1 MPSTVV
7 FYGGTKKT
15 LMFLDIAQIGS
26 QILRCNQ
33 IQFIQRTGFYL
44 RSKAPR
50 IMLHIRDKLLI
61 DIAGAFFEQV
71 IYRFVMQIE
80 GGAVDTGRGADFLDG
95 DVCEV
100 LLFQKRQKRLIHFRG
115 GSEIFAFGFGQRE
128 TSSLREAS
136 AERHEQRFV
145 SS

>member
-1 MPSTVV
+1 
-7 FYGGTKKT
+7 
-15 LMFLDIAQIGS
+15 
-26 QILRCNQ
+26 
-33 IQFIQRTGFYL
+33 
-44 RSKAPR
+44 
-50 IMLHIRDKLLI
+50 MLHIRDKLLI
-61 DIAGAFFEQV
+61 DIVGAFFEQV

-100 LLFQKRQKRLIHFRG
+100 LLFQKRLIHFRG

-128 TSSLREAS
+128 TSSLREAP